1 MNDDYQIKSMV
12 TITGA
17 EYVRLTAENERLRA
31 ALKEIIRLDD
41 DWVPAAQD
49 DYTYGGYIACAD
61 IARTALGGEN
71 D

>member
-1 MNDDYQIKSMV
+1 MTDDVQIESMV

-17 EYVRLTAENERLRA
+17 EYVRLMAEVEQLRE

-61 IARTALGGEN
+61 IARAALGG
-71 D
+71 DK